1 MERRPARLLGADD
14 RRARRPRVLAQ
25 EGQRGDPRPHARAR
39 RRTDRHGCGCACCR
53 PRAGI
58 PTDQIAA
65 FRSSFAEL
73 RCSLSHV
80 SLFRLETEA
89 VDLAA
94 HLLDQDLI
102 YVGGGSMLNL
112 LAVWRA
118 HGIDEVLTECWRRGV
133 VLAGQS
139 AGAMCWFECG
149 VTRSAGTARLGSRAR
164 AGPGVLS
171 VHYHRDAD
179 RRQTLLDEAR
189 PRAATAS
196 MTVPALSSAAPR
208 SSRHSLAHEDA
219 AVVAGRCGGAR
230 QSSPREVLDSP
241 RPAIDEIPDE
251 VFELR
256 AVRALRSGQALRRP
270 RRRARPAGSP
280 R

>member
-1 MERRPARLLGADD
+1 MGDEAPELPLEQRTIVALGGHEFSRKKGNEAIRDHMLELAARDD
-14 RRARRPRVLAQ
+14 ARRLRVCLLPTAS
-25 EGQRGDPRPHARAR
+25 GD
-39 RRTDRHGCGCACCR
+39 
-53 PRAGI
+53 

-65 FRSSFAEL
+65 FRSSFAGL

-89 VDLAA
+89 LDLAA

-102 YVGGGSMLNL
+102 YVGGGSLLNL

-139 AGAMCWFECG
+139 AGARCGFDYG
-149 VTRSAGTARLGSRAR
+149 VTRSAGSARFAPGLGLV
-164 AGPGVLS
+164 PGVLS

-179 RRQTLLDEAR
+179 RRQTLLDQVAAR
-189 PRAATAS
+189 GIGGYGIDDGAGVVIRGTEIAS
-196 MTVPALSSAAPR
+196 SFTGR
-208 SSRHSLAHEDA
+208 EGA
-219 AVVAGRCGGAR
+219 AVWRVESDGSGGTTESR
-230 QSSPREVLDSP
+230 MPTDELESP

-256 AVRALRSGQALRRP
+256 AVRALRSGRL
-270 RRRARPAGSP
+270 
-280 R
+280 

>member
-1 MERRPARLLGADD
+1 MTTCRWNSGRSSPSAGTSSRASGATRRSATTCSTSPAVGDRPLRVCLLPTAS
-14 RRARRPRVLAQ
+14 
-25 EGQRGDPRPHARAR
+25 GD
-39 RRTDRHGCGCACCR
+39 
-53 PRAGI
+53 

-65 FRSSFAEL
+65 FRSSFAGI

-94 HLLDQDLI
+94 HLLGQDLI

-118 HGIDEVLTECWRRGV
+118 HGIDEVLTDCWRRGV

-149 VTRSAGTARLGSRAR
+149 VTRSAGSAKFAPGLGLI
-164 AGPGVLS
+164 PGVLS

-179 RRQTLLDEAR
+179 RRQTLLEQSGAR
-189 PRAATAS
+189 GISGFGIDDGAGIVIRGTEVAS
-196 MTVPALSSAAPR
+196 AFTGHEGPAVWRVEP
-208 SSRHSLAHEDA
+208 D
-219 AVVAGRCGGAR
+219 GMGGASETR
-230 QSSPREVLDSP
+230 LPTEVLDSP

-256 AVRALRSGQALRRP
+256 AVRALRSGRL
-270 RRRARPAGSP
+270 
-280 R
+280 

>member
-1 MERRPARLLGADD
+1 MAASPPELPLAQRTIVALGGHEFSRKKGNEAIRDHMLALAGADERRRL
-14 RRARRPRVLAQ
+14 RVCLLPTAS
-25 EGQRGDPRPHARAR
+25 GD
-39 RRTDRHGCGCACCR
+39 
-53 PRAGI
+53 

-73 RCSLSHV
+73 RCAISHV

-89 VDLAA
+89 IDLRA

-139 AGAMCWFECG
+139 AGAMCWFEHG
-149 VTRSAGTARLGSRAR
+149 VTRSAGAARLAPGL
-164 AGPGVLS
+164 GLVPGVLS

-179 RRQTLLDEAR
+179 RRQTLLKE
-189 PRAATAS
+189 AATRGIRGYGIDDGAG
-196 MTVPALSSAAPR
+196 VVIRGADVGAAFTGG
-208 SSRHSLAHEDA
+208 EGA
-219 AVVAGRCGGAR
+219 AAWRVDPDGSNEAVET
-230 QSSPREVLDSP
+230 QLPTEVLDSP
-241 RPAIDEIPDE
+241 RPAIDEVPDE
-251 VFELR
+251 VYELR
-256 AVRALRSGQALRRP
+256 AVRALRSGRL
-270 RRRARPAGSP
+270 
-280 R
+280 

>member
-1 MERRPARLLGADD
+1 MEARLPLAERTIVALGGHEFSRKQGNEAIRDHILELAGGQD
-14 RRARRPRVLAQ
+14 RHLRVCLLPTAS
-25 EGQRGDPRPHARAR
+25 GDPA
-39 RRTDRHGCGCACCR
+39 
-53 PRAGI
+53 
-58 PTDQIAA
+58 DQIAA
-65 FRSSFAEL
+65 FRSSFASR

-118 HGIDEVLTECWRRGV
+118 HGIDELLTECWRRGV
-133 VLAGQS
+133 ILAGQS

-149 VTRSAGTARLGSRAR
+149 ITRSGGAARSVSGLGLV
-164 AGPGVLS
+164 PGVLS

-179 RRQTLLDEAR
+179 RRQTMLDQAAR
-189 PRAATAS
+189 RKISGFGIDDGAGLVIRGTEIAS
-196 MTVPALSSAAPR
+196 AFTGHDGPAVWRVQPDRPGHASETRLPT
-208 SSRHSLAHEDA
+208 
-219 AVVAGRCGGAR
+219 
-230 QSSPREVLDSP
+230 QVLKSP

-256 AVRALRSGQALRRP
+256 AVRALRSGRL
-270 RRRARPAGSP
+270 
-280 R
+280 

>member
-1 MERRPARLLGADD
+1 VPAASHDLPLAQRTILALGGHEFSRKQGNEAIRDHILDIAAGGD
-14 RRARRPRVLAQ
+14 RRHLRVCLLPTAS
-25 EGQRGDPRPHARAR
+25 GD
-39 RRTDRHGCGCACCR
+39 
-53 PRAGI
+53 

-65 FRSSFAEL
+65 FRSSLAGP

-89 VDLAA
+89 IDLAA
-94 HLLDQDLI
+94 HLLAQDLI

-118 HGIDEVLTECWRRGV
+118 HRIDEVLVECWRRGV

-149 VTRSAGTARLGSRAR
+149 VTRSAGTAKFAPGLGIV
-164 AGPGVLS
+164 PGVLS

-179 RRQTLLDEAR
+179 RRRTLLDQSVARGIRGYGIDDGAGVVVRGTEVAEAF
-189 PRAATAS
+189 TG
-196 MTVPALSSAAPR
+196 
-208 SSRHSLAHEDA
+208 HEDA
-219 AVVAGRCGGAR
+219 AVWRIEPDGAGAATESAVPTRL
-230 QSSPREVLDSP
+230 LDSP
-241 RPAIDEIPDE
+241 RPAIDEVPDE

-256 AVRALRSGQALRRP
+256 AVRALRSGRF
-270 RRRARPAGSP
+270 
-280 R
+280 

>member
-1 MERRPARLLGADD
+1 VPAASHELPLAERTIVALGGHEFSRKKGNEAIRDHILEITGGDERRRL
-14 RRARRPRVLAQ
+14 RVCLLPTAS
-25 EGQRGDPRPHARAR
+25 GD
-39 RRTDRHGCGCACCR
+39 
-53 PRAGI
+53 

-65 FRSSFAEL
+65 FRSSFAGM

-89 VDLAA
+89 IDLTA
-94 HLLDQDLI
+94 HLLGQDLI

-118 HGIDEVLTECWRRGV
+118 HGIDEVLVECWRRGV

-149 VTRSAGTARLGSRAR
+149 VTRSAGMAKFAPGLGVV
-164 AGPGVLS
+164 PGVLS

-179 RRQTLLDEAR
+179 RRRTLLDQ
-189 PRAATAS
+189 
-196 MTVPALSSAAPR
+196 SAAR
-208 SSRHSLAHEDA
+208 GVRGYGIDDGAGIVIRGADVAEAFTGHEGA
-219 AVVAGRCGGAR
+219 AVWRVEPDGKAGATESAVAM
-230 QSSPREVLDSP
+230 QLLDSP

-256 AVRALRSGQALRRP
+256 AVRALRSGRF
-270 RRRARPAGSP
+270 
-280 R
+280 

>member
-1 MERRPARLLGADD
+1 VPAAPHELPLAKRTILALGGHEFSRKKGNEAIRDHMLELAAGSDPRRLRVCLLPTAS
-14 RRARRPRVLAQ
+14 
-25 EGQRGDPRPHARAR
+25 GDPA
-39 RRTDRHGCGCACCR
+39 
-53 PRAGI
+53 
-58 PTDQIAA
+58 DQISA
-65 FRSSFAEL
+65 FRSSFAGL
-73 RCSLSHV
+73 PCSLSHV

-118 HGIDEVLTECWRRGV
+118 HHIDEVLTDCWRRGV

-149 VTRSAGTARLGSRAR
+149 VTRSAGSAKFAPGLGLV
-164 AGPGVLS
+164 PGVLS

-179 RRQTLLDEAR
+179 RRQTLLEQAGTRGIRGYGIDDGAGVVVRGDEIVEAF
-189 PRAATAS
+189 TGHEG
-196 MTVPALSSAAPR
+196 PAVWRVEP
-208 SSRHSLAHEDA
+208 D
-219 AVVAGRCGGAR
+219 GQGGATETR
-230 QSSPREVLDSP
+230 MPTQLLESP
-241 RPAIDEIPDE
+241 RPAIDEIPDA

-256 AVRALRSGQALRRP
+256 AVRALRSGRL
-270 RRRARPAGSP
+270 
-280 R
+280 